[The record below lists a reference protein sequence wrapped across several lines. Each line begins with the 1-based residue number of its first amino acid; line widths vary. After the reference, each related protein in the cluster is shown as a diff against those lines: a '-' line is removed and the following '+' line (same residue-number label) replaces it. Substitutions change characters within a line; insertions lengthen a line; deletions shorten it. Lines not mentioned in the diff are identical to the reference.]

1 MSNDEVKPLGMLETL
16 GVSVAD
22 FRSPNEGGFHGD
34 RRDGGLYRYTADI
47 KLGVRIAL
55 AVGRPLLVL
64 GPSGCGKSSLAASL
78 ARVLER
84 RYYEFVVTSRS
95 EAKDLFYRYDAV
107 RRLGEAHVAAV
118 NKESEINWRVAYPFI
133 EPGPLWWVYSPLTA
147 IRRGAPDG
155 LPGIPPAKDPGIAFA
170 LESGAGTDSSTAP
183 SILLIDEID
192 KADPDFPNNLLVP
205 LGSRE
210 FSIEEASGTIQLARA
225 DSGIGAP
232 LVVITSNRERDLPA
246 AFLRRCIVL
255 EIPGPTDAEL
265 VDIARRTFRSES
277 ASDGERWLLIAQRLR
292 ELRGRDA
299 VSTAEYLDT
308 VRAIDEL
315 KIQDGTAGD
324 WNGVILKTAWSQ
336 RDEVGGGLPPR

>member
-1 MSNDEVKPLGMLETL
+1 MSNDEVRPLGVLDTP

-22 FRSPNEGGFHGD
+22 FRSPNEDGFHGD

-78 ARVLER
+78 ARVLGR

-118 NKESEINWRVAYPFI
+118 NPDSEINWRVAYPFI
-133 EPGPLWWVYSPLTA
+133 EPGPLWWVYSPWTA
-147 IRRGAPDG
+147 ICRGAPAG
-155 LPGIPPAKDPGIAFA
+155 LVGIPQARDPGIVFA
-170 LESGAGTDSSTAP
+170 SESAAGADSSVAP

-192 KADPDFPNNLLVP
+192 KADPDFANNLLVP

-210 FSIEEASGTIQLARA
+210 FSIEEASGTIQLAQA
-225 DSGIGAP
+225 DSGFGAP
-232 LVVITSNRERDLPA
+232 LVVITSNRERDLPT

-265 VDIARRTFRSES
+265 VEIARRTFRSE
-277 ASDGERWLLIAQRLR
+277 ALSDVERWLLIAQRLR

-308 VRAIDEL
+308 VQAIDQL
-315 KIQDGTAGD
+315 QIQDGSAGE
-324 WNGVILKTAWSQ
+324 WNSVILKTAWSQ
-336 RDEVGGGLPPR
+336 RDEVGGGVASR